1 MANDKLGLPS
11 QQRKALIR
19 NQVTNLLWYGKIE
32 TTQAR
37 AKSVQREAEKLITIA
52 IRSYE
57 DTVKTV
63 KTIKDE
69 KGVKADHEVINDGP
83 KKLAARRAI
92 MAYVYD
98 IQEQR
103 KEKESKAN
111 FKARTKDIKHPLL
124 EKIFNVY
131 APKYDARAKELGT
144 GGGYTR
150 IIKLDNRRGDGAQR
164 VIIELV

>member
-1 MANDKLGLPS
+1 MATDKLGLPTK
-11 QQRKALIR
+11 QRKALIR

-32 TTQAR
+32 TTLAR
-37 AKSVQREAEKLITIA
+37 AKSVASKAEKILTLAINSYKDTI
-52 IRSYE
+52 
-57 DTVKTV
+57 TVK
-63 KTIKDE
+63 KDIKDE
-69 KGVKADHEVINDGP
+69 KGVKIATSVVNDGA
-83 KKLAARRAI
+83 KKLNAIRKI

-103 KEKESKAN
+103 QAKESKAN
-111 FKARTKDIKHPLL
+111 FKARTADIKHPLL

>member
-1 MANDKLGLPS
+1 MGNEKLGLPS
-11 QQRKALIR
+11 KQRKALIR

-37 AKSVQREAEKLITIA
+37 AKAVQKEAEKLLTVA
-52 IRSYE
+52 INSYE
-57 DTVKTV
+57 DTVKVV

-69 KGVKADHEVINDGP
+69 KGVKAEHEVVNDGP
-83 KKLAARRAI
+83 KKLTARRAI

-103 KEKESKAN
+103 QDKESKAT
-111 FKARTKDIKHPLL
+111 FKARTADIKHPLL

-131 APKYDARAKELGT
+131 APKYALRAKELGT

-150 IIKLDNRRGDGAQR
+150 VIKLDNRRGDGAQR
-164 VIIELV
+164 VIIELI